1 MNKEILI
8 PTEWADV
15 TLGEF
20 IALSKLDIDS
30 YKSEVEY
37 YIHMLRIFG
46 NEDIESIF
54 EYIKA
59 TDLNNIV
66 GQMSF
71 MNTPPKQLDN
81 KVVKVGKIDYHL
93 PANLNE
99 LTVGEYVSI
108 EQMIESGGLDSVEAI
123 PTILSVILRPLDED
137 FDSNLCAERIE
148 LFKNSLSIEDVLGM
162 SVFFSIGVR

>member
-8 PTEWADV
+8 PTSWQDV

-30 YKSEVEY
+30 YKTPIEY
-37 YIHMLRIFG
+37 YIHMLRVFG
-46 NEDIESIF
+46 NENIEDIF

-59 TDLNNIV
+59 VDINNIV

-71 MNTPPKQLDN
+71 LNTPPKQLDN
-81 KVVKVGKIDYHL
+81 KSIKIGNETFHL
-93 PANLNE
+93 IKSLNDI
-99 LTVGEYVSI
+99 TVGEYVSI
-108 EQMIESGGLDSVEAI
+108 ESLIEQGKLDSVEAI

-137 FDSNLCAERIE
+137 FDSDKCTERIK
-148 LFKNSLSIEDVLGM
+148 LFKQSRIRYIVTNNEKHL
-162 SVFFSIGVR
+162 F